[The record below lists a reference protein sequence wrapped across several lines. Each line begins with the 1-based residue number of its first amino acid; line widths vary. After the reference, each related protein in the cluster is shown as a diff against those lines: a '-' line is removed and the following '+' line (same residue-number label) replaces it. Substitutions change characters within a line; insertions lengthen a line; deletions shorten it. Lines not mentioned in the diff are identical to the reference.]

1 MLKVISA
8 AKFEVKHLLEALN
21 HKGIQY
27 EYTELGVG
35 VFESL
40 KTIHQ
45 KLPQFKDDKVIFV
58 GSCGT
63 QNEFHAPET
72 FEIQKLS
79 WLPLAERTQLAHRI
93 EGCDPDIAI
102 STMTSLPKRHV
113 VCSSNLSLTNKG
125 LSEDQVEN
133 IETYG
138 VVRALMS
145 STQKV
150 HVFLTSTNQVGPK
163 GHDQWVK
170 HFKNA
175 AKVVANDLS
184 HAL

>member
-8 AKFEVKHLLEALN
+8 AKFEVTHFLEALN
-21 HKGIQY
+21 DKSVDH
-27 EYTELGVG
+27 EYIELGVG

-40 KTIHQ
+40 KTVHQ
-45 KLPQFKDDKVIFV
+45 KIALFKDSKVIFI

-63 QNEFHAPET
+63 QYEFQAPET

-79 WLPLAERTQLAHRI
+79 WLPLAERTSEAHRI
-93 EGCDPDIAI
+93 EGCDPELNLGTI
-102 STMTSLPKRHV
+102 TTLPKRHV
-113 VCSSNLSLTNKG
+113 VCSSNLSLSNKG
-125 LSEDQVEN
+125 LKQDQVEN

-138 VVRALMS
+138 VVRALLP
-145 STQKV
+145 TTKNI

-163 GHDQWVK
+163 GHDQWVQ

-175 AKVVANDLS
+175 ASVVASDLS
-184 HAL
+184 SIL